1 MKTLSQLTFLDTLLQ
16 SGPDFPALEELIDT
30 ALAIYTH
37 AHRHTD
43 THTHTL
49 SLSLSLSHR
58 GPFSGSNIRTSPL
71 TADSSGVVWNPG
83 R

>member
-43 THTHTL
+43 THTHTNKHTQNGARASRL
-49 SLSLSLSHR
+49 
-58 GPFSGSNIRTSPL
+58 NITVFPTL
-71 TADSSGVVWNPG
+71 WVGT
-83 R
+83 

>member
-37 AHRHTD
+37 AH
-43 THTHTL
+43 THTHSHL
-49 SLSLSLSHR
+49 HR